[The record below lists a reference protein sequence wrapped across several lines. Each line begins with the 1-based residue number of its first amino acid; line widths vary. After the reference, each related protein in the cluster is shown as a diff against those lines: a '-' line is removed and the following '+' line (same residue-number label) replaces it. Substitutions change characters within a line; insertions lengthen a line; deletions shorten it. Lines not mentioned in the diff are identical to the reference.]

1 MRRDLLE
8 MFLDDAGGFE
18 KCLGLEYAS
27 HDAGIEDSIRNPDP
41 LLDRMGP
48 ITDRLFSLS
57 LADDYDYGG
66 KLGARIKAGGFAGE
80 AMPHP
85 QISLQES
92 VFGLSC
98 REDGVLQR
106 SNCYG
111 LVAPEE
117 RRPKA
122 KTQST
127 AKYDD
132 QRPNSSIKV
141 SASSPRSVC

>member
-18 KCLGLEYAS
+18 KCLGLQYAS
-27 HDAGIEDSIRNPDP
+27 HDAGIEESIRNPDP

-48 ITDRLFSLS
+48 ITDRLFGLS
-57 LADDYDYGG
+57 LAEDYDYGG
-66 KLGARIKAGGFAGE
+66 KLGARIKAGGFVGE

-85 QISLQES
+85 RISLQES

-98 REDGVLQR
+98 RGDGVLQR
-106 SNCYG
+106 SNCML
-111 LVAPEE
+111 LVAPEK

-127 AKYDD
+127 AKYD
-132 QRPNSSIKV
+132 
-141 SASSPRSVC
+141 ASS

>member
-18 KCLGLEYAS
+18 KCLGLQYAS

-92 VFGLSC
+92 VLGLSC
-98 REDGVLQR
+98 RQEVALQR
-106 SNCYG
+106 SNDDD
-111 LVAPEE
+111 LVAPDDMMSKF
-117 RRPKA
+117 KA
-122 KTQST
+122 PST
-127 AKYDD
+127 AK
-132 QRPNSSIKV
+132 RNSMFSHYLYY
-141 SASSPRSVC
+141 SCR

>member
-1 MRRDLLE
+1 

-18 KCLGLEYAS
+18 KCLGLQYAS
-27 HDAGIEDSIRNPDP
+27 HDAGIEDSIRNLNP

-48 ITDRLFSLS
+48 ITDRLFGLS
-57 LADDYDYGG
+57 LAEDYDYGG

-98 REDGVLQR
+98 RGDGVLQR
-106 SNCYG
+106 SNGYG

-122 KTQST
+122 KMQST
-127 AKYDD
+127 AKYDAIIED
-132 QRPNSSIKV
+132 
-141 SASSPRSVC
+141 